1 MADQQTSTIV
11 NSNMLPVYF
20 TRRLLKVLDEQV
32 WLYQLAEKYPLP
44 EGNGTQMTFNGWR
57 RVAAPS
63 STLSEQSSNAAVVLS
78 SRKINVTIGLYGRN
92 IKISQLFEQTAI
104 APAAQGAIERLMQ
117 SAALAKDNV
126 CQLAIFQNN
135 LLRVGRDPGLAG
147 GSSKGANTKILSAWL
162 GSLPSAFC
170 ANTGTTS
177 NTLQFGLPVLS
188 TQPSGT
194 GRLSVCS
201 TWSISSG
208 FGAIALRRATDQL
221 RRFDVPTWGDGSY
234 VAVVNPRAMTGFL
247 ANPDTKQWYVNYQG
261 GPQESMFKG
270 EVRSPVHGVRIIMST
285 NIPRYATS
293 AISCTLTPVLGMEC
307 LAVTEL
313 GGLEM
318 IVKRPGDQS
327 TNDPYNLFSTVAYK
341 FKAVAAVTNPSAG
354 CILINNERK

>member
-1 MADQQTSTIV
+1 MADAQTSTVV

-57 RVAAPS
+57 RIAAPS
-63 STLSEQSSNAAVVLS
+63 STLAEQSSNAATVLS
-78 SRKINVTIGLYGRN
+78 SRKINVTIGSYGRN
-92 IKISQLFEQTAI
+92 VKISDLFEKTAI

-126 CQLAIFQNN
+126 VQLAIFQNV
-135 LLRVGRDPGLAG
+135 LARVGKDGTGKTTL
-147 GSSKGANTKILSAWL
+147 LSAWQA
-162 GSLPSAFC
+162 SHVSSFC
-170 ANTGTTS
+170 ANTGTSTNGAAYQYGLPVVFGSSATRLSAIS
-177 NTLQFGLPVLS
+177 NTLSVSSQFGV
-188 TQPSGT
+188 
-194 GRLSVCS
+194 
-201 TWSISSG
+201 
-208 FGAIALRRATDQL
+208 IALRKAATRL
-221 RRFDVPTWGDGSY
+221 RRLDVQPFADGSY
-234 VAVVNPRAMTGFL
+234 AAVVHPFSMATLL
-247 ANPDTKQWYVNYQG
+247 ANSDSQRYYVNYQG

-270 EVRSPVHGVRIIMST
+270 EIKSPVHGIRMIQST

-293 AISCTLTPVLGMEC
+293 ALSCCFVPVIGQEC

-327 TNDPYNLFSTVAYK
+327 TNDPFNLFSTVAFK
-341 FKAVAAVTNPSAG
+341 FRAVAAVVNPSAG
-354 CILINNERK
+354 CLIIAKESKLAIA

>member
-1 MADQQTSTIV
+1 MADQSTSTAV
-11 NSNMLPVYF
+11 NNNMLPVYF

-32 WLYQLAEKYPLP
+32 WLYQLAERYPLP

-57 RVAAPS
+57 RIAAPS
-63 STLSEQSSNAAVVLS
+63 STLAELTANSAVVLS
-78 SRKINVTIGLYGRN
+78 SRKINVTINSYGRN
-92 IKISQLFEQTAI
+92 IKISDLFEKTGI

-126 CQLAIFQNN
+126 CQLAIFQNS
-135 LLRVGRDPGLAG
+135 LARVGKDQASL
-147 GSSKGANTKILSAWL
+147 SSKGASTKMLSAWQ
-162 GSLPSAFC
+162 GSLPSSFC

-177 NTLQFGLPVLS
+177 NTLQFGLPVIIS
-188 TQPSGT
+188 TSTT

-201 TWSISSG
+201 KWTISSG
-208 FGAIALRRATDQL
+208 FGPIALRAATDRL

-234 VAVVNPRAMTGFL
+234 VAVINPRAMTSLL
-247 ANPDTKQWYVNYQG
+247 ANPDAKQWYVNYQG
-261 GPQESMFKG
+261 GPSESMFKG
-270 EVRSPVHGVRIIMST
+270 EVKSPVHGVRLIMST

-293 AISCTLTPVLGMEC
+293 ALSVNINPVLGMEC

-318 IVKRPGDQS
+318 IVKRPGDQN

-341 FKAVAAVTNPSAG
+341 FRAVAAVTNPSAG
-354 CILINNERK
+354 CILITNEKQ

>member
-1 MADQQTSTIV
+1 MADQQTSTST
-11 NSNMLPVYF
+11 NNNMLPVYF

-57 RVAAPS
+57 RIAAPS
-63 STLSEQSSNAAVVLS
+63 STLAEQSSNAAVVLS
-78 SRKINVTIGLYGRN
+78 SRKINVTINSFGRSV
-92 IKISQLFEQTAI
+92 KISDLFEKTVI

-117 SAALAKDNV
+117 SAALAQDNV
-126 CQLAIFQNN
+126 IQLAIFQNN
-135 LLRVGRDPGLAG
+135 LARVGKDTGTK
-147 GSSKGANTKILSAWL
+147 SSLGANTTILSAWQ

-188 TQPSGT
+188 IQPSGT
-194 GRLSVCS
+194 GRLSVAK

-208 FGAIALRRATDQL
+208 FGPIAIRRATDRL

-234 VAVVNPRAMTGFL
+234 VAVVNPKAMTALL
-247 ANPDTKQWYVNYQG
+247 ANPDAKQWYVNYQG
-261 GPQESMFKG
+261 GPSESMFKG
-270 EVRSPVHGVRIIMST
+270 EVKSPVHGVRIIMST

-293 AISCTLTPVLGMEC
+293 AISCNITPVLGMEC
-307 LAVTEL
+307 VAVTEL

-341 FKAVAAVTNPSAG
+341 FRAVAAVTNPSAG
-354 CILINNERK
+354 CILITNERT